1 MEGMTINAQQR
12 LYVIGAGEG
21 FTCLGFEVAER
32 KRKAVLTW
40 MGEKPPKVEVG
51 TLAAYEAYHDAM
63 RRGASYA
70 EQTGQRCLAELDP
83 RIDQY
88 RGKRVEVTEP
98 DGTKRRFIVGVS
110 TGWMPCNLE
119 VFRRTSKGGP
129 AALVG
134 PNDTIKLVEVKR

>member
-1 MEGMTINAQQR
+1 MEGVTINAQQR

-21 FTCLGFEVAER
+21 FTCLGFEIAER

-40 MGEKPPKVEVG
+40 MSEEVPEVEVG

-63 RRGASYA
+63 KRGATYA
-70 EQTGQRCLAELDP
+70 AQTGQRCLAELDP

-88 RGKRVEVTEP
+88 RGRRVEVTEP
-98 DGTKRRFIVGVS
+98 DGAKRRFIVGMS

-119 VFRRTSKGGP
+119 IFRRTARSGSAAHLGP
-129 AALVG
+129 HE
-134 PNDTIKLVEVKR
+134 TIKLVEVKR